1 MFKGESYKGIN
12 FYNLLF
18 QNDEFC
24 SELGKVS
31 LSAGKLESEIVLFF
45 KRSGINEKIIGKTLG
60 QLIKI
65 GKSKSLFDN
74 NLIISLEIICKQR
87 NYLTHNIYALFIE
100 MIDQTILERENLF
113 DTDVLLYIE
122 KAYLLNENLNDLS
135 EIIKKM

>member
-1 MFKGESYKGIN
+1 MFKGESHKGIN

-18 QNDEFC
+18 QNNEFC

-74 NLIISLEIICKQR
+74 NLIISWEMICKQR

-100 MIDQTILERENLF
+100 MIDQTILERENLL
-113 DTDVLLYIE
+113 DTDVLLYTE
-122 KAYLLNENLNDLS
+122 KVYLLNENLNDLS